1 MSLGATRPDAILNP
15 GETGDRSEIEDR
27 TKNGLDHGMAT
38 HSLDPSPETIHW
50 GHFDAT
56 IPPRLTVDSGDEVVI
71 DTLSGGRD
79 DWSGDISHLR
89 PVHREII
96 ETMQPV
102 EGPHI
107 LTGPIAVRG
116 AEPGD
121 TLEVKIK
128 KIELTA
134 DHGYNLIRV
143 NRGTL
148 PDEFLKN
155 NQRTLP
161 IDRKAM
167 VCRLPWGA
175 DVPLRP
181 FFGILAVAPSAEKGR
196 ISSIPPGEFGGNLDN
211 KELLEGTS
219 VFLPV
224 FVPGANFST
233 GDGHAVQGDGEMDVT
248 ALETCMKGTFEL
260 ILHKRQG
267 LNFPRA
273 ITPTHFITM
282 GCDPDL
288 DVASQQASHNM
299 LSWLEE
305 LTGWKR
311 EEAYVFCS
319 FACDLHI
326 TQGVNRS
333 KGVHAMV
340 RRSLINR

>member
-1 MSLGATRPDAILNP
+1 
-15 GETGDRSEIEDR
+15 
-27 TKNGLDHGMAT
+27 MAK
-38 HSLDPSPETIHW
+38 HLLSSSPETIHW
-50 GHFDAT
+50 GHFDAS
-56 IPPRLTVDSGDEVVI
+56 IAPRLTVASGDEVII
-71 DTLSGGRD
+71 DTVSGGRE
-79 DWSGDISHLR
+79 DWSDDISHLD
-89 PVHREII
+89 PVHRRII
-96 ETMQPV
+96 ETMEPI

-107 LTGPIAVRG
+107 LTGPVAIRG
-116 AEPGD
+116 AEAGD

-134 DHGYNLIRV
+134 DWGYNLVRI

-148 PDEFLKN
+148 PEEFTQDH
-155 NQRTLP
+155 QRTLP
-161 IDRKAM
+161 IDRQAM
-167 VCRLPWGA
+167 VCRLPWGV

-181 FFGILAVAPSAEKGR
+181 FFGILAVAPAPERGR
-196 ISSIPPGEFGGNLDN
+196 VSSIPPAEFGGNIDN
-211 KELLEGTS
+211 KEFVAGSS

-260 ILHKRQG
+260 IVHKG
-267 LNFPRA
+267 PPLNFPRA
-273 ITPTHFITM
+273 ITPAHYITM
-282 GCDPDL
+282 GCNPDL
-288 DVASQQASHNM
+288 DAAAQQASHNM
-299 LSWLEE
+299 LNWLEE
-305 LTGWKR
+305 LKGWKR

-340 RRSLINR
+340 RRDLLGI